1 MTPIKGPARRVRKI
15 PPIQSLDDLQPDPL
29 NANRGTDRGRE
40 ALRRSLHTY
49 GTGRSIVIDSRGR
62 ILGGHK
68 TVEQAKHLG
77 LPITVVPTTGQELV
91 VVQRMDLDARTDPR
105 ARELAL
111 ADNRVAELD
120 LDWDPAVLRQ
130 LEQAGVALEAFW
142 TPEEFARL
150 LAGATPCLMVTDPP
164 YGVNYQPAFRHT
176 AYPRQRTAVGRVT
189 NDTQADWAAA
199 YALFPGDVAYVWH
212 AALFADVVMAGLRQ
226 AQFEVR
232 SQIIWTK
239 PTFVLGR
246 GAYHWQHEPVWF
258 AVRQGRAAP
267 WYGGRTQS
275 TVWEVPNLNAIG
287 GSRTG
292 ANTPTG
298 HATQK
303 PVRVFEIP
311 ILNHTTA
318 QDAVY
323 DPFVGS
329 GTTLIA
335 GETLGRP
342 TYAMDVDPIYV
353 EVARRRWEAFTG
365 QTAVHLAPERAP
377 ARRRG
382 RAR

>member
-1 MTPIKGPARRVRKI
+1 
-15 PPIQSLDDLQPDPL
+15 
-29 NANRGTDRGRE
+29 
-40 ALRRSLHTY
+40 
-49 GTGRSIVIDSRGR
+49 
-62 ILGGHK
+62 
-68 TVEQAKHLG
+68 
-77 LPITVVPTTGQELV
+77 
-91 VVQRMDLDARTDPR
+91 
-105 ARELAL
+105 
-111 ADNRVAELD
+111 
-120 LDWDPAVLRQ
+120 
-130 LEQAGVALEAFW
+130 
-142 TPEEFARL
+142 
-150 LAGATPCLMVTDPP
+150 MVTDPP
-164 YGVNYQPAFRHT
+164 YGVNYQPAFRHM

-199 YALFPGDVAYVWH
+199 YALFPGDVTYVWH

-232 SQIIWTK
+232 SQIIWAK

-298 HATQK
+298 YATQK

-329 GTTLIA
+329 GTALIA
-335 GETLGRP
+335 GGFLSGIGAALAGSMANKSNIVIDLRGWRTPSVSGEELQALGKSGPR
-342 TYAMDVDPIYV
+342 Y
-353 EVARRRWEAFTG
+353 
-365 QTAVHLAPERAP
+365 TAEIT
-377 ARRRG
+377 RG
-382 RAR
+382 LPVPRG

>member
-1 MTPIKGPARRVRKI
+1 M
-15 PPIQSLDDLQPDPL
+15 
-29 NANRGTDRGRE
+29 
-40 ALRRSLHTY
+40 
-49 GTGRSIVIDSRGR
+49 
-62 ILGGHK
+62 
-68 TVEQAKHLG
+68 
-77 LPITVVPTTGQELV
+77 
-91 VVQRMDLDARTDPR
+91 
-105 ARELAL
+105 
-111 ADNRVAELD
+111 
-120 LDWDPAVLRQ
+120 LRQ

-150 LAGATPCLMVTDPP
+150 LAPEGPTAQTDENTVLAPPTTIRRGDVFQLGRHRLACGDATSATDVTRLLAGAAPRLMVTDPP

-176 AYPRQRTAVGRVT
+176 
-189 NDTQADWAAA
+189 A

-226 AQFEVR
+226 AQFAVW
-232 SQIIWTK
+232 SQIIWAK

-246 GAYHWQHEPVWF
+246 GACHWQHEPAWF

-335 GETLGRP
+335 GETVLPSSSVGEESLSPNHPDTSSR
-342 TYAMDVDPIYV
+342 
-353 EVARRRWEAFTG
+353 F
-365 QTAVHLAPERAP
+365 
-377 ARRRG
+377 
-382 RAR
+382 